1 MAAGTAGRVMTTAA
15 AVLLIVACHA
25 LVALLCVVAAGLYA
39 WKLEGGES

>member
-1 MAAGTAGRVMTTAA
+1 MYLDFSTLQ
-15 AVLLIVACHA
+15 AVAEILACHA